1 MQGLPVAGRLFKRFT
16 DAALE
21 AQISTQRATTE
32 ALKVWMATRPE
43 SEQCALKAT
52 TAQASHER
60 ETEETETAYKPEPR
74 KGAVL

>member
-32 ALKVWMATRPE
+32 ALKAWMATRPE
-43 SEQCALKAT
+43 SEAVRAEGYDCA
-52 TAQASHER
+52 
-60 ETEETETAYKPEPR
+60 
-74 KGAVL
+74 G